1 MTAPVRSA
9 AELFALLESCAD
21 FYDSLDE
28 DGDPLPVLD
37 HGLQCAALLAAEH
50 PDDLELQ
57 VAGLVHDIGHRLSPG
72 ASAAHGVIAA
82 DAVRSLLGDR
92 VAALVE
98 LHVPA
103 KRYLVTVE
111 PSYRDALSDGST
123 MSLARQGGDLS
134 RDERAALDAN
144 PHLADALAI
153 RRCDER
159 AKVVGLAVDGLERW
173 RPVVERVAR
182 ARPEASASV

>member
-1 MTAPVRSA
+1 MNL
-9 AELFALLESCAD
+9 EQLWALLESCD
-21 FYDSLDE
+21 GFYDSLDD

-37 HGLQCAALLAAEH
+37 HQLQCAALLAAERPH
-50 PDDLELQ
+50 DLELQ
-57 VAGLVHDIGHRLSPG
+57 VAGLVHDVGHRLSPG

-82 DAVRSLLGDR
+82 EAVRTLLGAR

-103 KRYLVTVE
+103 KRYLVTVD

-123 MSLARQGGDLS
+123 ISLRRQGGELS
-134 RDERAALDAN
+134 PSERATLERD
-144 PHLADALAI
+144 PHLGDALTL

-159 AKVVGLAVDGLERW
+159 AKVVGLAVEGLSRW
-173 RPVVERVAR
+173 REVVERVA
-182 ARPEASASV
+182 SAP